1 MHFCLNRRNHPRVS
15 LAGINETLRQC
26 GLTLDSRPRYC
37 EGHIED
43 ISPEG
48 LCLRLCRAGDEDLRP
63 GERILFSS
71 CVFNGLTGFL
81 SSVTGEV
88 RWSAGD
94 LRGVR
99 FDEPLDIDC
108 RTLARLAG
116 QEPLPARTAG

>member
-15 LAGINETLRQC
+15 LAGIRDALRQC
-26 GLTLDSRPRYC
+26 ALTLGSRPRYC
-37 EGHIED
+37 EVLIED

-48 LCLRLCRAGDEDLRP
+48 LCLRLEDGASLRP
-63 GERILFSS
+63 GERILFNG

-81 SSVTGEV
+81 SSVAGEI
-88 RWSAGD
+88 RWSAGE

-116 QEPLPARTAG
+116 QEPPLERAVGE